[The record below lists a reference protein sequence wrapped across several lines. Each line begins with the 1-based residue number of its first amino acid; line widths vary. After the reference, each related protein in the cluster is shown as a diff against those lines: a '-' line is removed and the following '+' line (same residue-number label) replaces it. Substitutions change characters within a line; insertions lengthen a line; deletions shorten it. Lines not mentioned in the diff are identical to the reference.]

1 MASGDAL
8 PPFTD
13 AKSTATTVLWQVYH
27 RPRAQ
32 RKTIALS
39 ILALVVIFYMLHS
52 SAKVSGGAARRKMP
66 ELPCWS

>member
-1 MASGDAL
+1 MASVDAPL
-8 PPFTD
+8 PQFTD

-39 ILALVVIFYMLHS
+39 VIALIFVFYMLRS
-52 SAKVSGGAARRKMP
+52 SSKVSGGAR
-66 ELPCWS
+66 